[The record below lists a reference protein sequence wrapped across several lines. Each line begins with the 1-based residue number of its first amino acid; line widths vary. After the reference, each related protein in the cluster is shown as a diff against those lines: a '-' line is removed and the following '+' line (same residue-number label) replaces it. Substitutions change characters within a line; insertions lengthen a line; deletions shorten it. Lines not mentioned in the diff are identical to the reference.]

1 MNQTQKPTSTLSWRA
16 MLNYGVGDMGLNFY
30 WQGAG
35 YFLLYFYTDVVGLP
49 NTTAGIV
56 YAIGGFVDAISDP
69 AMGVIADRTRT
80 RWGRYRPYLLF
91 GAIPLGISFM
101 LLFTAPWA
109 LPAQWVIVGAIVTHI
124 VFRLCYTA
132 VSIPYGALGA
142 RLTFNA
148 TQRTRLAG
156 VRMLFGAI
164 GGVLIVLFATSFRNV
179 MSDKFAFLWAS
190 AFAGIVGAGLIYLT
204 FAGTIERRLSD
215 ASNQQGVS
223 NSYAV
228 NKIATL
234 LLANKPFIIL
244 VASIFLLTI
253 ANMIII
259 KTILYR
265 FEYILKAPAAGGIA
279 IILMT
284 AAPLLAIPCWVW
296 AYMKFDKRPAFLA
309 GCGFTL
315 VSLVALYFSG
325 QHNTFT
331 AITAYVFIAIGFSAF
346 AVGFWSILPDT
357 IDYGHWKSGRRMES
371 GLIGFASATQKI
383 AIALAGLTVGLM
395 LDMFGYQANH
405 EQQQETLN
413 ALHNFSVLIPILL
426 IFLSGIVFSLYS
438 ITSKNHAAIMD
449 KIANNKT

>member
-1 MNQTQKPTSTLSWRA
+1 